1 MNLKAVGAAIVAV
14 ALSFAIGWVWG
25 ASGRNAAERETAR
38 LQLGHD
44 LVLVRAAILQGR
56 VSLFLINF
64 GDASKQFETARV
76 TAEGVQTRLRAD
88 GDTAGAGKLDAVL
101 ASLKEAQKLAASMDQ
116 GAQSAADAALT
127 ALTAAEAAIKTLT
140 SAEQGS

>member
-14 ALSFAIGWVWG
+14 VLSFGVGWIWG
-25 ASGRNAAERETAR
+25 ASGRNAAEREAAR
-38 LQLGHD
+38 LQVGQD

-76 TAEGVQTRLRAD
+76 TAENVQARLRAD
-88 GDTAGAGKLDAVL
+88 GDAAGAGKLDAVL
-101 ASLKEAQKLAASMDQ
+101 ASLKEAQRLAASMDQ
-116 GAQSAADAALT
+116 GAQSAAEAALK
-127 ALTAAEAAIKTLT
+127 ALMSVEK
-140 SAEQGS
+140 GS